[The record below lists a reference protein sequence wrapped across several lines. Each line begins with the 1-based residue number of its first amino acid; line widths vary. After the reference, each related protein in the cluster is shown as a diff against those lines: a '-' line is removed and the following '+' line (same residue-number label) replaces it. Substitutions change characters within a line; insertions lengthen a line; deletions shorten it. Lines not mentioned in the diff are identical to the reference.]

1 MTRRSQVIDR
11 CAPAS
16 RRGANWLIV
25 LALATSVS
33 AVDAQKRHAAG
44 RKPTSAPPAPAAAAP
59 GDDADSAPDPA
70 PSAAQPEST
79 GPSAKPEPAPAA
91 ATPVAEAAA
100 PPPDTAQPD
109 AEVASLQQE
118 LAQVMDDLV
127 QARARVALLGKSL
140 FKTRVRVRLDN
151 RAAETQTAVRV
162 ALFLDGAPIWSG
174 DGAAVRDP
182 EQNLFDGVAAPGP
195 HVLGLEIEQRS
206 RGDDAYR
213 YTLRDNYHF
222 NVLRERRTDL
232 TLILDDDSD
241 IAEDFKDDD
250 EGEYDVHTKLEV
262 RAAALNE
269 E

>member
-1 MTRRSQVIDR
+1 
-11 CAPAS
+11 
-16 RRGANWLIV
+16 
-25 LALATSVS
+25 
-33 AVDAQKRHAAG
+33 
-44 RKPTSAPPAPAAAAP
+44 
-59 GDDADSAPDPA
+59 
-70 PSAAQPEST
+70 
-79 GPSAKPEPAPAA
+79 
-91 ATPVAEAAA
+91 
-100 PPPDTAQPD
+100 
-109 AEVASLQQE
+109 
-118 LAQVMDDLV
+118 MDDLV

-151 RAAETQTAVRV
+151 RAGDTVAAVRV

-182 EQNLFDGVAAPGP
+182 KQILFDGVAAPGP
-195 HVLGLEIEQRS
+195 HVLGLEIEQRA

-250 EGEYDVHTKLEV
+250 EGEYDVRTKLEV

>member
-1 MTRRSQVIDR
+1 MTSRSQVIHT
-11 CAPAS
+11 CA
-16 RRGANWLIV
+16 LIV
-25 LALATSVS
+25 LAISVS
-33 AVDAQKRHAAG
+33 AAQAQKKHVAG
-44 RKPTSAPPAPAAAAP
+44 RKPGSAAPAAAPAPAANE
-59 GDDADSAPDPA
+59 ADSAADVA
-70 PSAAQPEST
+70 QNATQPEPAA
-79 GPSAKPEPAPAA
+79 PSAKPEPAEPAA
-91 ATPVAEAAA
+91 APAADAA
-100 PPPDTAQPD
+100 PPPDTTQPD
-109 AEVASLQQE
+109 PEVASLQQE

-151 RAAETQTAVRV
+151 RAADSQTAVRI
-162 ALFLDGAPIWSG
+162 ALFLDGAPIWTG
-174 DGAAVRDP
+174 DGAALRDP
-182 EQNLFDGVAAPGP
+182 KQNLFDGVAAPGP
-195 HVLGLEIEQRS
+195 HVLGLEIEQRA

-250 EGEYDVHTKLEV
+250 EGEYDVRTKLEV
-262 RAAALNE
+262 HAAALNE

>member
-1 MTRRSQVIDR
+1 MTSRSQVIDGSM
-11 CAPAS
+11 PA
-16 RRGANWLIV
+16 RRGATWLVV
-25 LALATSVS
+25 LALVTSVS
-33 AVDAQKRHAAG
+33 AADAQKRHAPG
-44 RKPTSAPPAPAAAAP
+44 RKPSSAPPAPAAAPAN
-59 GDDADSAPDPA
+59 DIDARPTPRRAQRS
-70 PSAAQPEST
+70 PSQRA
-79 GPSAKPEPAPAA
+79 PSAKPEPAEPAA
-91 ATPVAEAAA
+91 APARPPKRRLRTP
-100 PPPDTAQPD
+100 TQPD
-109 AEVASLQQE
+109 PEVASLQQE

-151 RAAETQTAVRV
+151 RAGDTVSAVRV

-182 EQNLFDGVAAPGP
+182 KQILFDGVAAPGP
-195 HVLGLEIEQRS
+195 HVLGLEVEQRA

-250 EGEYDVHTKLEV
+250 EGEYDVRTKLEV

>member
-1 MTRRSQVIDR
+1 MTGATRSRWV
-11 CAPAS
+11 
-16 RRGANWLIV
+16 LV
-25 LALATSVS
+25 LALLLTGSGA
-33 AVDAQKRHAAG
+33 AAQKRHVTAPHKAATAT
-44 RKPTSAPPAPAAAAP
+44 PAAPAAS
-59 GDDADSAPDPA
+59 DSSADSAPEPDVSTPVPA
-70 PSAAQPEST
+70 EPAS
-79 GPSAKPEPAPAA
+79 GSAKPEPPAAAVTPAPAA
-91 ATPVAEAAA
+91 KAEAAPA
-100 PPPDTAQPD
+100 DSAQPD

-151 RAAETQTAVRV
+151 RAAPDQIAGRI

-174 DGAAVRDP
+174 DGGGLRDP
-182 EQNLFDGVAAPGP
+182 KQVLFDGVAAPGP
-195 HVLGLEIEQRS
+195 HVLGLEIEQRA
-206 RGDDAYR
+206 REDDAYR
-213 YTLRDNYHF
+213 YTLRDSYHF

-232 TLILDDDSD
+232 TLVLDDDSD

-250 EGEYDVHTKLEV
+250 EGQYDVRTKLEV

>member
-1 MTRRSQVIDR
+1 MTSRSQVIDR
-11 CAPAS
+11 CVP
-16 RRGANWLIV
+16 WLIV

-33 AVDAQKRHAAG
+33 AAGAQKRRAAG
-44 RKPTSAPPAPAAAAP
+44 HKSGGAASTAAAAAP
-59 GDDADSAPDPA
+59 DSEAESAPEPA
-70 PSAAQPEST
+70 PSAPQPEPAT
-79 GPSAKPEPAPAA
+79 ASAKPEAAEPAAAPAA
-91 ATPVAEAAA
+91 DATPA
-100 PPPDTAQPD
+100 PDTSQPD
-109 AEVASLQQE
+109 PEVASLQQE

-151 RAAETQTAVRV
+151 RAGDSQTAVRV

-174 DGAAVRDP
+174 DGAALRDP
-182 EQNLFDGVAAPGP
+182 KQNLFDGVAAPGP
-195 HVLGLEIEQRS
+195 HVLGLEIEQRA

-232 TLILDDDSD
+232 TLVLDDDSD

-250 EGEYDVHTKLEV
+250 EGEYDVRTKLEV

>member
-1 MTRRSQVIDR
+1 MTSRSQTH
-11 CAPAS
+11 
-16 RRGANWLIV
+16 WLLV
-25 LALATSVS
+25 LALLSS
-33 AVDAQKRHAAG
+33 ASTAAAQKRHPAG
-44 RKPTSAPPAPAAAAP
+44 RKSGSAAPASAPAAPA
-59 GDDADSAPDPA
+59 DEADSASEPVASPSQPA
-70 PSAAQPEST
+70 EPAA
-79 GPSAKPEPAPAA
+79 PSAKPEPAPASA
-91 ATPVAEAAA
+91 AAA
-100 PPPDTAQPD
+100 PQTEAPPSDTSQPD
-109 AEVASLQQE
+109 PEVASLQQE

-140 FKTRVRVRLDN
+140 FKTRVRVQLDN
-151 RAAETQTAVRV
+151 RAAPDQIAVRI

-182 EQNLFDGVAAPGP
+182 KQVLFDGMAAPGP
-195 HVLGLEIEQRS
+195 HVLGLEIEQRA

-222 NVLRERRTDL
+222 NVMRERRTDL
-232 TLILDDDSD
+232 TLVLDDDSD

-250 EGEYDVHTKLEV
+250 EGKYDVRTKLEV